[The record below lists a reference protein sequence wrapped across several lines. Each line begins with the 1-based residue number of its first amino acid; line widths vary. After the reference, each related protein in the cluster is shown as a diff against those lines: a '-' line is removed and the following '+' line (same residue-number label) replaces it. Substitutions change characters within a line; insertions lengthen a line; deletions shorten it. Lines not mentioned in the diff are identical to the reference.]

1 MRRVQ
6 EIRKMESRFLAT
18 EASSWISIKA
28 KFQGTGRF
36 EDKAGV
42 PGNAQVPG
50 VRSLGSPRERR
61 VSLLL
66 VLPAYQGHRTPA
78 RCGGEH
84 EVVMTHGGTCQTL
97 HYHGQA
103 FNAGNDAV

>member
-1 MRRVQ
+1 MRMA
-6 EIRKMESRFLAT
+6 EGISKESRFLAT

-28 KFQGTGRF
+28 KFQGMGRF

-50 VRSLGSPRERR
+50 VGSPGSPRGRR

-66 VLPAYQGHRTPA
+66 VLPASRGYRTPT

-84 EVVMTHGGTCQTL
+84 EVVMTRGRTCQTL
-97 HYHGQA
+97 HYPNQA